1 MFQTTNQS
9 RCWKNGWKWFVWKR
23 GLRETI
29 IRLVRCSLRCR
40 LLWIPV
46 WPVVLKL
53 KIHEH
58 FSQSIFTVL
67 PWDGVFISTFQLV
80 SDLAGSSDPSYR
92 KAGPNGRGAFNFS
105 FEMVQGRIVA
115 APFASY
121 LPTFLACHTMEPWNL
136 DLQQGGTFS
145 VSSLGGLKKMDL
157 SQVHWNWPFIVD
169 FPSKMV
175 IFHSYVSLPE
185 GNQHV

>member
-1 MFQTTNQS
+1 ML
-9 RCWKNGWKWFVWKR
+9 KKWMKVVRLKK
-23 GLRETI
+23 GLRGTI

-115 APFASY
+115 APFCFLFANISC
-121 LPTFLACHTMEPWNL
+121 LPHHGTLEPWPSAGRHL
-136 DLQQGGTFS
+136 FGLLFGRPQKDGPQPGPLKLAIYSWFS
-145 VSSLGGLKKMDL
+145 IKNG
-157 SQVHWNWPFIVD
+157 D
-169 FPSKMV
+169 FP
-175 IFHSYVSLPE
+175 
-185 GNQHV
+185 